1 MRSSSPRF
9 ARRVSHALPSKAIP
23 SVLRYIGLAV
33 IAIDISPIRLA
44 CARANAKVYGVE
56 DRITFIQADFT
67 EWARARA
74 AKADAQIDVVFLSP
88 PWGGIDYQD
97 DTDDPD
103 ASILPA
109 PPTPGGAAPAQPPK
123 SGYASYPLSRL
134 APLHGKELFDL
145 SRKLTK
151 NVAYF
156 LPRNLNVAEAARLA
170 PAGEKV
176 EVEEA
181 WMGSKL
187 KALTVYYGDL
197 VADADR

>member
-1 MRSSSPRF
+1 MLTVR
-9 ARRVSHALPSKAIP
+9 
-23 SVLRYIGLAV
+23 GLEV
-33 IAIDISPIRLA
+33 IAIDISPVRLA

-56 DRITFIQADFT
+56 DRITFIQADYT
-67 EWARARA
+67 EWAKARA
-74 AKADAQIDVVFLSP
+74 AEGEAQIDVVFLSP

-97 DTDDPD
+97 DNDDPD
-103 ASILPA
+103 ISILPGD
-109 PPTPGGAAPAQPPK
+109 PVSGAAGSAPHPK
-123 SGYASYPLSRL
+123 TGYASYPLSRL

-197 VADADR
+197 VVDAHP